1 MSTRT
6 KVSWIA
12 AGCLL
17 LGVCAG
23 AVGAQ
28 VVDQVWVVRYLNT
41 GLVTLSARQSA
52 EFHVTLDDSR
62 TGAPSTV
69 VLTFM
74 DERGVIVA
82 RRDVVLQGGQSATL
96 AMTGPALV
104 RGHAELAEATSFTSP
119 RRAVVGSMELL
130 DLTTLERG
138 PTCSIDGMGSPGG
151 GRQ

>member
-6 KVSWIA
+6 KVAWIA

-28 VVDQVWVVRYLNT
+28 VVEQAWLVRYLNT
-41 GLVTLSARQSA
+41 GLVTLAERQRA
-52 EFHVTLDDSR
+52 EFHVTLDDTR
-62 TGAPSTV
+62 AGTPSTV

-74 DERGVIVA
+74 DERGGVVA
-82 RRDVVLQGGQSATL
+82 RREVVLQGGQSATL
-96 AMTGPALV
+96 SMTGPATV
-104 RGHAELAEATSFTSP
+104 RGHAELAEATSFISS
-119 RRAVVGSMELL
+119 RRAVVGSMEVL
-130 DLTTLERG
+130 DLTTLQRG
-138 PTCSIDGMGSPGG
+138 PSCSIDGMGSSGG

>member
-28 VVDQVWVVRYLNT
+28 VVEQAWLVRYLNT
-41 GLVTLSARQSA
+41 GLVTLSERESA
-52 EFHVTLDDSR
+52 EFHVTLDDTRS
-62 TGAPSTV
+62 GAPATV
-69 VLTFM
+69 MITFI
-74 DERGVIVA
+74 DDRGAIVA
-82 RRDVVLQGGQSATL
+82 RREVVLQAGQSATL
-96 AMTGPALV
+96 AMRGPVVA
-104 RGHAELAEATSFTSP
+104 RGHAELVEEASLFRP
-119 RRAVVGSMELL
+119 RRAVVGSMERL

-138 PTCSIDGMGSPGG
+138 PTCSIDGAGSSGG